1 MTAANSTAP
10 PEKFK
15 RSIRNFMLDSRFQL
29 KYTAWMLFGTV
40 VISAILGTFLL
51 KTSAE
56 VVAQSEKVA
65 AESKKVSDVMKMQV
79 KDDPVY
85 ALDPTLAKAVG
96 AAASSS
102 DAEVQNQQH
111 ALKERQQG
119 MLKTVV
125 GALLALVLLIGML
138 GIYTTHKIVGPIY
151 MMKALLK
158 QVGDGKLNFNRKPRK
173 GDELQDFFEV
183 FSRMVEKL
191 KKRQRTEVQLLE
203 DAIDAAK
210 ASGMSK
216 EAAERFEKIKNDM
229 RRPLEE

>member
-1 MTAANSTAP
+1 MNSTAP

-15 RSIRNFMLDSRFQL
+15 RSIRNYLLDSRFQL
-29 KYTAWMLFGTV
+29 KYTGWMLFGAII
-40 VISAILGTFLL
+40 ISAVLGTFLL
-51 KTSAE
+51 KTSNE

-85 ALDPTLAKAVG
+85 ALDPVLAKAVG
-96 AAASSS
+96 SAASSS
-102 DAEVQNQQH
+102 DAEVQNQQR
-111 ALKERQQG
+111 ALLQKQRG
-119 MLKTVV
+119 MLNTVI
-125 GALLALVLLIGML
+125 GALLALVVLIGAL

-151 MMKALLK
+151 MMKLLLK

-173 GDELQDFFEV
+173 GDELQDFFEA

-191 KKRQRTEVQLLE
+191 KKRQRLEVERLE

-210 ASGMSK
+210 AQGLSK
-216 EAAERFEKIKNDM
+216 EAIERFEAIKNEM

>member
-1 MTAANSTAP
+1 MNVNSTAP

-15 RSIRNFMLDSRFQL
+15 RSIRNYLLDSRFQL
-29 KYTAWMLFGTV
+29 KYTGWMLFGAII
-40 VISAILGTFLL
+40 ISAVLGTFLL
-51 KTSAE
+51 KTSNE

-85 ALDPTLAKAVG
+85 ALDPVLAKAVG
-96 AAASSS
+96 SAASSS
-102 DAEVQNQQH
+102 DAEVQNQQR
-111 ALKERQQG
+111 ALLQKQRG
-119 MLKTVV
+119 MLNTVI
-125 GALLALVLLIGML
+125 GALLALVVLIGAL

-151 MMKALLK
+151 MMKLLLK

-173 GDELQDFFEV
+173 GDELQDFFEA

-191 KKRQRTEVQLLE
+191 KKRQRLEVERLE

-210 ASGMSK
+210 AQGLSK
-216 EAAERFEKIKNDM
+216 EAIERFEAIKNEM